1 MALFRTRFEDLPSEF
16 AVFPLPGV
24 LLLPRGRLPL
34 NIFEQRY
41 LAMTEDALSQG
52 RMFGM
57 IQPDPGLP
65 DTANGP
71 SLYRVGCLGRLSS
84 FSETDDGR
92 LLITLTGL
100 ARFSIASEIDMRR
113 GYRRVIGDFS
123 RFRTDM
129 NEPEE
134 PTIDRD
140 AMLDAL
146 RGYFVR
152 RGVEPNWDA
161 IHRLADD
168 ALVVTLAMVCPFEPI
183 EKQALLE
190 APSEA
195 ERAETLLALLRM
207 GAADPSGP
215 GGGTSGHSP
224 EDPAGAPRSIQ

>member
-1 MALFRTRFEDLPSEF
+1 MAGFQTRFEDLPAEF

-34 NIFEQRY
+34 NIFEPRY
-41 LAMTEDALSQG
+41 LAMTQDALANG
-52 RMFGM
+52 RMLAM
-57 IQPDPGLP
+57 IQPDAALP
-65 DTANGP
+65 ETPNGP
-71 SLYRVGCLGRLSS
+71 SLYRVGCLGRVTS

-123 RFRTDM
+123 RYRADM
-129 NEPEE
+129 HEPEDAGL
-134 PTIDRD
+134 DRKE
-140 AMLDAL
+140 LLEAL
-146 RGYFVR
+146 RGYFAH

-161 IHRLADD
+161 INRLADD

-190 APSEA
+190 AQGDA

-207 GAADPSGP
+207 GAAEPSGP
-215 GGGTSGHSP
+215 SGGPAGHSV
-224 EDPAGAPRSIQ
+224 S